1 MEIETQILSAILTDN
16 LGQRI
21 THATAVGLVAV
32 FRQELSRHRD
42 KKESTEAASDPVG
55 AEVP

>member
-1 MEIETQILSAILTDN
+1 MEIEAQILSAIISDN

-32 FRQELSRHRD
+32 FRQELARHR
-42 KKESTEAASDPVG
+42 EENPVPVPAGERG
-55 AEVP
+55 AVE